1 VVNLLNNQNFMRKL
15 ITTLLCSVMLLC
27 NAAYGFSQNY
37 DVRTKSDITA
47 EQLDAKLQNR
57 LKGTGC
63 YFIAAQ
69 EEYGVNA
76 EFLAAIAIHESGN
89 GSSTAARRK
98 NNFFGLMG
106 SKGQLSFETPRECI
120 MTAAKNISKP
130 NGYYFARGNYTINRI
145 GRRWAADKK
154 WSTRIVATMKGIR

>member
-1 VVNLLNNQNFMRKL
+1 MRKL

-47 EQLDAKLQNR
+47 EQLNAKLQNR

-89 GSSTAARRK
+89 GSSAAARRK

-106 SKGQLSFETPRECI
+106 SRGQLSFATPRECI
-120 MTAAKNISKP
+120 MTAARNISKP
-130 NGYYFARGNYTINRI
+130 NGYYFGRGRYTISSI
-145 GRRWAADKK
+145 GRRYASDKR
-154 WSTRIVATMKGIR
+154 WSSRIVATMKGIR

>member
-1 VVNLLNNQNFMRKL
+1 MRKL

-145 GRRWAADKK
+145 GRRWASDKK

>member
-1 VVNLLNNQNFMRKL
+1 M
-15 ITTLLCSVMLLC
+15 
-27 NAAYGFSQNY
+27 
-37 DVRTKSDITA
+37 
-47 EQLDAKLQNR
+47 E
-57 LKGTGC
+57 GTGC

-89 GSSTAARRK
+89 GSSAAARRK

-106 SKGQLSFETPRECI
+106 SRGQLSFATPRECI
-120 MTAAKNISKP
+120 MTAARNISKP
-130 NGYYFARGNYTINRI
+130 NGYYFARGNYTISRI
-145 GRRWAADKK
+145 GRRWATDKK